1 MWAIDPTIKLIL
13 EEKIRTKLLQ
23 LPDPLRIAHVTAGN
37 YDPTFKKLL
46 DDGWTLVR
54 HRMGNSTPETFDSLD
69 ELLHT
74 LVVES
79 DTRMPLIASG
89 STQLMDV

>member
-1 MWAIDPTIKLIL
+1 
-13 EEKIRTKLLQ
+13 
-23 LPDPLRIAHVTAGN
+23 VTAGKYAPN
-37 YDPTFKKLL
+37 DKKLL
-46 DDGWTLVR
+46 DDRWTLVR

-79 DTRMPLIASG
+79 DIRMPLVAAG
-89 STQLMDV
+89 SAQLVDV

>member
-1 MWAIDPTIKLIL
+1 
-13 EEKIRTKLLQ
+13 
-23 LPDPLRIAHVTAGN
+23 VTAGKYDAN
-37 YDPTFKKLL
+37 YKKLL
-46 DDGWTLVR
+46 DDRWTLVR

-79 DTRMPLIASG
+79 DIRMPLVAAG
-89 STQLMDV
+89 SAQLVDV